1 MDLILWRCAEADE
14 HADDRER
21 RLTTKGRRQCERVAA
36 WLDQRLPARFTILA
50 SPALRARQTA
60 ETLGIP
66 VKCDAGLAPGA
77 TPASI
82 LKTAGWRD
90 GKSTVVVVG
99 HQPDLGNVLAQLLS
113 SSAGRLSIKKGG
125 LWWLTN
131 RVRGEERQVVVRAV
145 VSPDLI

>member
-1 MDLILWRCAEADE
+1 MDLILWRSAEAEENSHDL
-14 HADDRER
+14 ER

-36 WLDQRLPARFTILA
+36 WLDQRLPARFTILS

-66 VKCDAGLAPGA
+66 VKCESGLAPGSTSA
-77 TPASI
+77 TI
-82 LKTAGWRD
+82 LKAAGWRD
-90 GKSTVVVVG
+90 AKSTVVLVA

-113 SSAGRLSIKKGG
+113 SSAGRLSIRKGG

-131 RVRGEERQVVVRAV
+131 RVRGEEQQVVVRAV
-145 VSPDLI
+145 VSPELL